1 MKMADIL
8 RKLADVID
16 SADDTGNTAS
26 DYDNNGQLDP
36 HERDHAEENP
46 LLKSLD
52 TDGDGDH
59 PLDDHNA
66 EEPQADGK
74 FMPPNQQKLELL
86 KKGVGV
92 ESEFDDEGDAELD
105 AVKRNAGISPAVVHI
120 ASDDDPL
127 E

>member
-36 HERDHAEENP
+36 HERDHAEEKP
-46 LLKSLD
+46 LLKTLD
-52 TDGDGDH
+52 RDNDGDH
-59 PLDDHNA
+59 DMDDHNA
-66 EEPQADGK
+66 EEPKVTGK

-86 KKGVGV
+86 EKGVGV
-92 ESEFDDEGDAELD
+92 ESEYDSDDELTAI
-105 AVKRNAGISPAVVHI
+105 KKNAGISPAVVHI

>member
-16 SADDTGNTAS
+16 SADDTDNTAS

-36 HERDHAEENP
+36 HERDHAEEKP
-46 LLKSLD
+46 LLKTLD
-52 TDGDGDH
+52 RDNDGDH
-59 PLDDHNA
+59 DMDDHNA
-66 EEPQADGK
+66 EEPKVTGK

-92 ESEFDDEGDAELD
+92 ESEYDSDDELTAI
-105 AVKRNAGISPAVVHI
+105 KKNAGISPAVVHI
-120 ASDDDPL
+120 ASDDEPM

>member
-36 HERDHAEENP
+36 HERDHAEEKP

-59 PLDDHNA
+59 DMDDHA
-66 EEPQADGK
+66 AQGDDADDDTFIPPLQA
-74 FMPPNQQKLELL
+74 KLELM
-86 KKGVGV
+86 KKSEGVPNAY
-92 ESEFDDEGDAELD
+92 DDDDAQLN
-105 AVKRNAGISPAVVHI
+105 AIKKNAGIMKHGMA
-120 ASDDDPL
+120 DDEPVDV
-127 E
+127 

>member
-16 SADDTGNTAS
+16 SADDTDNTAS

-36 HERDHAEENP
+36 HERDHAEEKP

-59 PLDDHNA
+59 DMDDHTAQGDDA
-66 EEPQADGK
+66 EGDTYIPPLQA
-74 FMPPNQQKLELL
+74 KLELM
-86 KKGVGV
+86 KKSEGVPNAY
-92 ESEFDDEGDAELD
+92 DDDDAQLN
-105 AVKRNAGISPAVVHI
+105 AIKKNAGIMKHEMA
-120 ASDDDPL
+120 DDEPVDV
-127 E
+127 

>member
-16 SADDTGNTAS
+16 SADDTDNTAS

-36 HERDHAEENP
+36 HERDHAE
-46 LLKSLD
+46 D
-52 TDGDGDH
+52 
-59 PLDDHNA
+59 
-66 EEPQADGK
+66 DGK

-105 AVKRNAGISPAVVHI
+105 TVKRNAGISPAVVHI
-120 ASDDDPL
+120 ASDDEPL